1 MKLTLEYLAADIVI
15 THIKI
20 SRHFLYVFRE
30 LCLILTGSLDPTS
43 ILEDGRVRSHDAGQV
58 QF

>member
-1 MKLTLEYLAADIVI
+1 VKLTLEYLAADNVI
-15 THIKI
+15 IHVKT
-20 SRHFLYVFRE
+20 SRHFLFVFRE
-30 LCLILTGSLDPTS
+30 LYLILIGSLDPTF